1 MLLTDTKIRNTKP
14 DPDKLQKLRDGM
26 SLYLHIEKNGT
37 KRFVMSYRFN
47 GKQRSYSIGEYPKVS
62 LQQARKERE
71 KAQALLASNIDP
83 NEARRNQS
91 GSDSVKEVSI
101 YWFNK
106 YQKTVAK
113 ETSDRVL
120 GFLERYVF
128 PKLGHMSIP
137 EVRRRDLALIIEP
150 FLKEEK
156 LETADKLCRVIS
168 RIFED
173 AMNRGILESTVA
185 AGLSKIVPEHEEVHR
200 AAILDPDQFGH
211 FLADLE
217 SQVVTRSSSVLY
229 CLKIL
234 PYVFLRHTAL
244 RTTPWSEINFE
255 KGEWVVGAER
265 MKKTRDKVKN
275 LQPHLVPLSKQVIAL
290 LQELQRITGNGD
302 YLFPSPHNRTR
313 PISDGALRIALR
325 GMGYTKEEVSVH
337 GFRST
342 ASTLLHELGF
352 ADHIIDRQMGH
363 KDDNRTRAAYNFAEY
378 KEERAKMMQAW
389 ADYVDS
395 LRRDHMR

>member
-1 MLLTDTKIRNTKP
+1 M
-14 DPDKLQKLRDGM
+14 
-26 SLYLHIEKNGT
+26 
-37 KRFVMSYRFN
+37 MSYRFN

-83 NEARRNQS
+83 NEARRNQAD
-91 GSDSVKEVSI
+91 SDSVKEVSTF
-101 YWFNK
+101 WFNK
-106 YQKTVAK
+106 YQKKVEK
-113 ETSDRVL
+113 KTSDRVW
-120 GFLERYVF
+120 GFLEKYIF
-128 PKLGHMSIP
+128 PKLGHVSTS
-137 EVRRRDLALIIEP
+137 EVRRRDLVLLIEP
-150 FLKEEK
+150 ILKEDK

-173 AMNRGILESTVA
+173 AMNRGIIESSVA
-185 AGLSKIVPEHEEVHR
+185 AGLSKVVPSHEETHR
-200 AAILDPDQFGH
+200 AAILDPNKFGL
-211 FLADLE
+211 FLVDLE

-229 CLKIL
+229 CLKLL

-290 LQELQRITGNGD
+290 LKELHRITGNGE
-302 YLFPSPHNRTR
+302 YLFPSPHNRSM
-313 PISDGALRIALR
+313 PISDGALRVALR

-352 ADHIIDRQMGH
+352 PNHIIDRQMAH
-363 KDDNRTRAAYNFAEY
+363 KDENRTRAAYNFAEY
-378 KEERAKMMQAW
+378 REERTKMMQAW